1 MLYSNIK
8 VFREKNKM
16 SAEYVAIQMDIS
28 IRDYEKIENGIV
40 DLKLSKLSKVAK
52 ILGVKKSELF
62 NKTKI

>member
-1 MLYSNIK
+1 
-8 VFREKNKM
+8 M